1 MENYT
6 VGNINNDFLSQ
17 SYSQSIERIAGTK
30 DHIFNFQIPKKLLEV
45 RKKAW
50 VNLFG
55 KYSEE
60 MSDDI
65 ELNVDTLEPDE
76 EEKEKEVS
84 VKEYSCGQRIPMRKS
99 ATLIQYWINTGN
111 PPYKAFLDENELSET
126 GASLSEKEITLSLYS
141 SIPNVI
147 NNEGNKQEFKNIEL
161 CSMSKEYIA
170 SKTYDQ
176 PTINI
181 VTTGN
186 TIQPNMYS
194 QSCEKTDKMNVLSTS
209 QRSLDI
215 QSRDDIVRQFDQ
227 TSKRLTGDG
236 ENNSASNQD
245 EVLEKDTFCKKGMS
259 EDIIAQEI
267 ITKDTSLTALYRKK
281 LYTEEKDGELSSLK
295 NTDISQNKESYSTT
309 LEELPP
315 RLSVNE
321 DCTNV
326 KSREIKVILE
336 QSPSAM
342 ESQSLKKDDTV
353 RQNNVSNKSK
363 TFSSNSYGANK
374 IGNVRFRE
382 IKVIL
387 ERLPVSAME
396 SQILNKDDI
405 VRQNNV
411 LNKSK
416 TLSSSSYGA
425 NKTAYENVEASIQ
438 TVDKIDNYSLR
449 MHTKSK
455 EYNDPRISDTSDN
468 VAEHQI
474 FDKTESDSLFQYK
487 NHSKV
492 SQGNDNKYSVL
503 SLTSSDEDDFVRLIQ
518 RPKKRLKFSKND
530 KLLDETNIEK
540 NLCDETNLVTNKD
553 KCYYS
558 RNLSTV
564 IFSSKEAKTK
574 EIFESIKERKG
585 SNRIEIKSFDN
596 TASLQ
601 MCKNGKFLFSSNE
614 SDNDSVVKNL
624 DKRKK
629 RASFLNYNKSINNNN
644 ERHSNAIVKRNGI
657 NYKDDTGAV
666 FFQTKMFNTDSSDSE
681 ESNSY
686 TAPTRK
692 AFKNSFVYHKSQY
705 YNHAHLEESF
715 NDSIAK
721 RYSRKHSSSLHSSFE
736 KHNITNRI
744 HDIKVGLGSTSKKAK
759 ISKQLANEEFN
770 DNINS
775 RINNTRKN
783 MSPSSFINDTSIRD
797 TTTQKEMFSSSLGKN
812 NFSSLSKNKQ
822 ISDKFKNSAAIQ
834 QDDVKSTKLL
844 MFQTK
849 TYYDS
854 DSNESL

>member
-236 ENNSASNQD
+236 ENSSASNQD

-281 LYTEEKDGELSSLK
+281 LYTGRNSPVDLILTKRHSINRLSEAKQSLHPALDSDYMIKRETLLVRKGKNKKLSLYGKKNLGSGKTKRKKKRKRSSISDKNITDTNNELPNNNRIQNYIINSSFNISSDYNNSDKRDDILLSEHNNANIFVKDEMHKQNLASLNLNPVVLLERITPSFKRHESKSAGNTQNHITRENSVHDYKYLNKSNKLYTCEIENVELETIDSDESTILICQCKANAQQCASKESDCSLNLRLSIEDDFFTSSTEEKDGELSSLK

-336 QSPSAM
+336 QLPSAM

-492 SQGNDNKYSVL
+492 SQ
-503 SLTSSDEDDFVRLIQ
+503 
-518 RPKKRLKFSKND
+518 
-530 KLLDETNIEK
+530 
-540 NLCDETNLVTNKD
+540 
-553 KCYYS
+553 
-558 RNLSTV
+558 
-564 IFSSKEAKTK
+564 
-574 EIFESIKERKG
+574 
-585 SNRIEIKSFDN
+585 
-596 TASLQ
+596 
-601 MCKNGKFLFSSNE
+601 
-614 SDNDSVVKNL
+614 
-624 DKRKK
+624 
-629 RASFLNYNKSINNNN
+629 
-644 ERHSNAIVKRNGI
+644 
-657 NYKDDTGAV
+657 
-666 FFQTKMFNTDSSDSE
+666 
-681 ESNSY
+681 
-686 TAPTRK
+686 
-692 AFKNSFVYHKSQY
+692 
-705 YNHAHLEESF
+705 
-715 NDSIAK
+715 
-721 RYSRKHSSSLHSSFE
+721 
-736 KHNITNRI
+736 
-744 HDIKVGLGSTSKKAK
+744 
-759 ISKQLANEEFN
+759 
-770 DNINS
+770 
-775 RINNTRKN
+775 
-783 MSPSSFINDTSIRD
+783 
-797 TTTQKEMFSSSLGKN
+797 
-812 NFSSLSKNKQ
+812 
-822 ISDKFKNSAAIQ
+822 
-834 QDDVKSTKLL
+834 
-844 MFQTK
+844 
-849 TYYDS
+849 
-854 DSNESL
+854 